1 MEFGKQTMVM
11 RDPVCKMELDE
22 THLRE
27 SLVYDGQ
34 TYHFCSVGCLAEFRR
49 HPEDYAVTKEE
60 SEERE
65 DV

>member
-1 MEFGKQTMVM
+1 MVMVM

-27 SLVYDGQ
+27 SLVYKGQ
-34 TYHFCSVGCLAEFRR
+34 TYHFCSIGCRAEFQR
-49 HPEDYAVTKEE
+49 HPEDYAIPSEE
-60 SEERE
+60 SVARE